1 MAGFLDSPWPRHGD
15 LDGIFFS
22 SWGKTGLVC
31 GWCWCFVRIQKLTNF
46 DKHIKLM
53 QAVQA
58 LLAPF
63 QTRPR
68 SQRVEMVGSW
78 IQSTLID
85 TPILRVL
92 DSLDLVFP
100 SKLRSASCQTWSIF
114 VVHVRLKSGGTVFFN
129 PKIISLFSLFSWSF
143 LAKHQQ
149 QNDKTW
155 LGNPRTQRMFFNRT
169 IIVAHIGIFVL
180 PWSWFPKA
188 LSSWFENPYIHRAL
202 MSKIGVIKETSLL
215 VEKHISFPS
224 FIVPICQ
231 YLPGKSI
238 DDWHMIEIY
247 MKSINQNILERW
259 KTVPKSLGLESK
271 RSNLEAEK
279 PGPIQLSSSLRS
291 WGPWPARQPRMKIWG
306 IDQEM
311 VNIMGISWD
320 ITWLVVWNMF
330 FSIYWEFHH
339 ANWRTHIFQRGWNHQ
354 PVTHVYHGN
363 INLSWMMMMMTW
375 FGLKMRDLPHM
386 DMEMMIE
393 QWMEWSSLFSDS
405 LR

>member
-15 LDGIFFS
+15 LDGIFS
-22 SWGKTGLVC
+22 LSWGKTGLVC

-155 LGNPRTQRMFFNRT
+155 LGNPRTQRMFFNRK
-169 IIVAHIGIFVL
+169 IIVAHIGIL
-180 PWSWFPKA
+180 HCHGADSRR
-188 LSSWFENPYIHRAL
+188 LY
-202 MSKIGVIKETSLL
+202 L
-215 VEKHISFPS
+215 V
-224 FIVPICQ
+224 
-231 YLPGKSI
+231 
-238 DDWHMIEIY
+238 
-247 MKSINQNILERW
+247 
-259 KTVPKSLGLESK
+259 
-271 RSNLEAEK
+271 
-279 PGPIQLSSSLRS
+279 
-291 WGPWPARQPRMKIWG
+291 
-306 IDQEM
+306 
-311 VNIMGISWD
+311 
-320 ITWLVVWNMF
+320 
-330 FSIYWEFHH
+330 
-339 ANWRTHIFQRGWNHQ
+339 
-354 PVTHVYHGN
+354 
-363 INLSWMMMMMTW
+363 
-375 FGLKMRDLPHM
+375 GLKTLTSTEH
-386 DMEMMIE
+386 
-393 QWMEWSSLFSDS
+393 
-405 LR
+405 